1 MWSSKNGGDSLE
13 TIERRRRFIINL
25 IYYVSVMGLFYLFIK
40 YAFWPF
46 FPLIFAFV
54 LSIAIQKP
62 VDEITNKFHF
72 KKGIVSVFMVLL
84 VIGIIGMLIGLLS
97 SKIVNEFRDF
107 IDYLTIR
114 IKDISW
120 IERTAHSAVGILPNF
135 AQKSISGAVDG
146 FLVELR
152 SMMQEGVLSTGQSA
166 PLKIGSFNLSS
177 IIFPSIT
184 GVWNTAKQIPS
195 ILIAVIVTII
205 SCCFMTAD
213 YERITKGIK
222 NLLPEDKRYI
232 FSRTKAILFS
242 SLSKLAKAY
251 AVIMLITFSEM
262 LLGLSIMRIA
272 GVYNSSYIFVIAFI
286 TAILDIL
293 PIFGTGTVLIP
304 WAIYQLI
311 MGNTGFGVG
320 LILLYALITIVR
332 QIVEPKLVAT
342 QLDLPPVTTIC
353 AMYIGLQIFGVIGM
367 FLMPI
372 TLFCVKLLGDEGIIN
387 MPGSQ
392 NPSKNKSD
400 NAKKQISHKGNKS
413 KQDVEK
419 NKV

>member
-1 MWSSKNGGDSLE
+1 LE
-13 TIERRRRFIINL
+13 AIERRRRFIINL
-25 IYYVSVMGLFYLFIK
+25 VYYASVLGLFYLFIK

-54 LSIAIQKP
+54 LAVILQKP
-62 VDEITNKFHF
+62 VDKITNKFHI
-72 KKGIVSVFMVLL
+72 KKGIVSVIMVLL
-84 VIGIIGMLIGLLS
+84 VIAIIGTLIGLLS

-107 IDYLTIR
+107 INYITIR
-114 IKDISW
+114 IKDIDW
-120 IERTAHSAVGILPNF
+120 IEKTVRSAIGVLPSFVQKSVSSAV
-135 AQKSISGAVDG
+135 DE

-152 SMMQEGVLSTGQSA
+152 SMMQDGVSSAGQSSS
-166 PLKIGSFNLSS
+166 LKIGSFNLSS

-195 ILIAVIVTII
+195 VLIAVIVTII

-213 YERITKGIK
+213 YERVTKGIK

-232 FSRTKAILFS
+232 FSRTKAILFA
-242 SLSKLAKAY
+242 SLGKLAKAY
-251 AVIMLITFSEM
+251 AIIMLITFSEM

-272 GVYNSSYIFVIAFI
+272 GVYNSSYIFVIAI
-286 TAILDIL
+286 LTAFLDIL

-304 WAIYQLI
+304 WAIYELI
-311 MGNTGFGVG
+311 TGNTGFGVG
-320 LILLYALITIVR
+320 LILLYAAITVIR

-342 QLDLPPVTTIC
+342 QLDLPPVATIC

-372 TLFCVKLLGDEGIIN
+372 TLFCLKILSDEGIIN
-387 MPGSQ
+387 VRGVD
-392 NPSKNKSD
+392 KTKSD
-400 NAKKQISHKGNKS
+400 KAKKENLNKEKKI
-413 KQDVEK
+413 KQLSE
-419 NKV
+419 